1 VTEKIDSSA
10 YQKPRASEASST
22 GQAELASYGGATPV
36 PPKKLTVPDVVA
48 MKRDGRRITMMTA
61 YDAAFAR
68 LVDQAGI
75 DVLLVG
81 DSAGMVVLGYPNTVP
96 VTMDDMV
103 RMAAAVS
110 RGATRPVLV
119 GDMPFGSYQTGTQDA
134 LRNAARFLKEG
145 GMDAVKIEGGRETVD
160 TVRALVENG
169 ISVMAHVGLTPQR
182 VAMLGGFKT
191 QARNARAARRLID
204 DAVALE
210 DAGAFSIVLESIP
223 APVAE
228 IVTERLSI
236 PTIGIGAGLACDGQ
250 VLVLHDVLG
259 LYGDFKPK
267 FAKRYADIGT
277 QVIDAL
283 KAFDAEVRAGTF
295 PDADHSFTMKENE
308 LDSLKQ
314 GLARPKAV

>member
-1 VTEKIDSSA
+1 MTEKQERPVDASA
-10 YQKPRASEASST
+10 
-22 GQAELASYGGATPV
+22 YGGASAA
-36 PPKKLTVPDVVA
+36 PPKRVTVPDVVA
-48 MKRDGRRITMMTA
+48 MKRDGKRITMMTA

-68 LVDQAGI
+68 LVDRAGI

-103 RMAAAVS
+103 RLAAAVS
-110 RGATRPVLV
+110 RGASRPLLV
-119 GDMPFGSYQTGTQDA
+119 GDMPFGSYQPGPADA
-134 LRNAARFLKEG
+134 LRNAARFLKEA
-145 GMDAVKIEGGRETVD
+145 GMDAVKIEGGHETVE
-160 TVRALVENG
+160 TVRTLVENG

-182 VAMLGGFKT
+182 VAQLGGFKT
-191 QARNARAARRLID
+191 QARSARAARRLID
-204 DAVALE
+204 DALALE

-223 APVAE
+223 APVAAL
-228 IVTERLSI
+228 VTERLAI

-277 QVIDAL
+277 AVIEAL
-283 KAFDAEVRAGTF
+283 RAFDAEVRAGAF
-295 PDADHSFTMKENE
+295 PDDDHSFTMKESE
-308 LDSLKQ
+308 LDALKQ